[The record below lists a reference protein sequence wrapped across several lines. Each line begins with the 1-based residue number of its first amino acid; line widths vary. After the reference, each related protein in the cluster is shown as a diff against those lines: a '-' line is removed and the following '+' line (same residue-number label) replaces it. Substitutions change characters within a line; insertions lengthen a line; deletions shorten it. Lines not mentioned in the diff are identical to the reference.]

1 MAYTPGRAMSSY
13 LIVCAPQSGAVPQ
26 EDLVFAAGI
35 AAFLRSRPR
44 ASAARGGG
52 PPPRPLPSRPLR
64 QPGSVAVA
72 VGLSTRSSAA
82 SCPASVARCP
92 GRSPAHRAK
101 GHSR

>member
-52 PPPRPLPSRPLR
+52 LPPPPCPRAPYR
-64 QPGSVAVA
+64 
-72 VGLSTRSSAA
+72 LSMSPFFLAPRSM
-82 SCPASVARCP
+82 
-92 GRSPAHRAK
+92 RA
-101 GHSR
+101 